1 MTMTLSEGYRQ
12 AQSASHKQPC
22 LDYPYLGFTDEDEE
36 GKIVKSNGFN
46 GSKNQTWTITKEDG
60 YYTTTMNCVIY

>member
-22 LDYPYLGFTDEDEE
+22 LDYPYLGISDEDEDE
-36 GKIVKSNGFN
+36 VLNI
-46 GSKNQTWTITKEDG
+46 KE
-60 YYTTTMNCVIY
+60 I